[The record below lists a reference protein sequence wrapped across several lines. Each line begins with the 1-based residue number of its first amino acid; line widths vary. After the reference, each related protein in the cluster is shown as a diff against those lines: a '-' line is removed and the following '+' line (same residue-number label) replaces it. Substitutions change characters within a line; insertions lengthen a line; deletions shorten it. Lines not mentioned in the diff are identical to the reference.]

1 VISFLASESSF
12 LSHGF
17 SAMVSQ
23 PWFLSHGSDDSFY
36 LYAWRRAIWRPA
48 RAVPGRR
55 FSAPRGAPRFCA
67 QILPTYHRHARP
79 RHDDRGRA
87 EIPWRAAQTYVV
99 PACSHLQ
106 CLLCVAS
113 CPPESAPAGRM
124 NATLLARGSS
134 PRKLVQSQFR
144 IPLVILTL
152 LEFVVAQFSGP
163 EWAEFRRLISLTA
176 QSSLPGWEFDH
187 GTGPRTMNASERLR
201 RHPRPS

>member
-1 VISFLASESSF
+1 MPWLPTFPGSLGLCDFFPGIGVVLSQPWF

-23 PWFLSHGSDDSFY
+23 PCFSAMFLSHGSDDSSY

-48 RAVPGRR
+48 RAVPGGR

-67 QILPTYHRHARP
+67 QILPTYRRHARP

-144 IPLVILTL
+144 IPLVVCVILTL
-152 LEFVVAQFSGP
+152 LEFVF
-163 EWAEFRRLISLTA
+163 AEFSAHYPQLWPSRL
-176 QSSLPGWEFDH
+176 
-187 GTGPRTMNASERLR
+187 N
-201 RHPRPS
+201 